1 MPRAYVPSSPVRHH
15 REGLRSIF
23 NPRRVSLVRGSVLVL
38 GSFFGSFRLSGF
50 PATHATPLLAIPA
63 VVALLG
69 TADTVRCIQRRWS
82 LYHTGVLLLV
92 TMDMMA
98 VCLILFFL
106 FAPYVY

>member
-1 MPRAYVPSSPVRHH
+1 MRHACVSPSPDRHH
-15 REGLRSIF
+15 WAGLRSIF
-23 NPRRVSLVRGSVLVL
+23 NPRRLSLARGSVLVL